1 MSAPE
6 LCGWRPLR
14 DCSRCFRHDYR
25 RNIAVFAGHVVACFG
40 FAVVAECAAVAAE
53 YGAVAEHAAAVAEYA
68 AVAECAAVVAEYAAV
83 AECAAVVAEYAAVAE
98 CAAVVAEHAAAVA
111 ECAAV
116 QVWLAL
122 RAGSAFR
129 FAARSQKQ
137 LLREAR
143 KREMLRWHFPIVS

>member
-68 AVAECAAVVAEYAAV
+68 AVAEHAAAVAEYAAV
-83 AECAAVVAEYAAVAE
+83 D
-98 CAAVVAEHAAAVA
+98 EHAAAVA

-143 KREMLRWHFPIVS
+143 KREMLRWHFPI

>member
-83 AECAAVVAEYAAVAE
+83 AECAAVVAE
-98 CAAVVAEHAAAVA
+98 HAAAVA